1 MSGVEDN
8 DALEALAATV
18 QTWSD
23 GYKFSLAVTLATIN
37 ADTGN
42 ASKLVY
48 SFGQGVQTATT
59 QPTGAYAASLAASKD
74 LSDITIAGMTDI
86 TDAANTKYGYT
97 ELLGGDDDTFVAT
110 NVLTMAAYMPTEA
123 DTPADDEET
132 TTTGDRLNKG

>member
-1 MSGVEDN
+1 MSVTTLVETATASCPASTLTMSGVEDN

-48 SFGQGVQTATT
+48 SFGQGFRL
-59 QPTGAYAASLAASKD
+59 PLPSPL
-74 LSDITIAGMTDI
+74 
-86 TDAANTKYGYT
+86 
-97 ELLGGDDDTFVAT
+97 
-110 NVLTMAAYMPTEA
+110 VLTLPPGQRMPLMLRMLMLSLFTLPPSPPPR
-123 DTPADDEET
+123 TY
-132 TTTGDRLNKG
+132 RISLSLV